1 MIVSDHFEGEKQLF
15 ILSLQGIP
23 TGNKKVGRILRP
35 TSLKLLSTI

>member
-1 MIVSDHFEGEKQLF
+1 MIIFDHFEVEKQLF